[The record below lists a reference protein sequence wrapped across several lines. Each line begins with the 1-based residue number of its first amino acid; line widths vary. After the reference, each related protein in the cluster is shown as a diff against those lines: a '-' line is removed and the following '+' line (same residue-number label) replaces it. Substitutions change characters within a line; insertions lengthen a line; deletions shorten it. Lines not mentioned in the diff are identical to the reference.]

1 MEQILTNISSNFIQI
16 NWQGPAAFVVAI
28 LAILALLRKWSII
41 LLFLLVVVIGWG
53 AQDMI
58 IMNLDTQDNLV
69 SVPLLAYTIG
79 GAVVLIVAFFS
90 FFKSK

>member
-1 MEQILTNISSNFIQI
+1 MEQIFTNISSNFIHI

-28 LAILALLRKWSII
+28 LAILALLRKWSVI

-58 IMNLDTQDNLV
+58 IMNLDTQDKLV
-69 SVPLLAYTIG
+69 SIPLLAYTIG
-79 GAVVLIVAFFS
+79 GALVLIVAFFS